1 MIAAIVV
8 GTISCLTGGLILAIN
23 HWMAGAD
30 PRSAR
35 SPQGSRAAQPQERD
49 AVSGMPRDE
58 LEEAALEL
66 ARGSRQLVDA
76 KRELE
81 QQRDVL
87 EEALDEHRRRC
98 CSRHDCAIRELE
110 G

>member
-1 MIAAIVV
+1 MNAAIVF

-23 HWMAGAD
+23 HSMAGGD

-35 SPQGSRAAQPQERD
+35 LPQGSRAPQPEDRY

-58 LEEAALEL
+58 LDRGLLEL

-98 CSRHDCAIRELE
+98 CSRQDCAIRELE